1 MAADRRP
8 AYLTIATLLRDRIE
22 SGELGPGD
30 RLPTE
35 RELVEE
41 FGVARMT
48 VRHALGILQVEGL
61 IDRRRGRTGG
71 TFVRVETPLI
81 ELTNMHGLY
90 QQLRNNGT
98 VIESEVISVATEEA
112 EPATA
117 QALGLADAAPVH
129 RVLRLRRIDDV
140 PFAVEESFFPAEL
153 LPDFTERD
161 LTRGIYGVLEEMGHQ
176 PVTKRETLQP
186 AVADAEEQRQL
197 GVSRSTPLLRLE
209 RRASD
214 AAGRVVEYSRDV
226 LRTDVVTVE
235 IVSAG

>member
-1 MAADRRP
+1 MEEERKP
-8 AYLTIATLLRDRIE
+8 AYLSIAASLRERIA
-22 SGELGPGD
+22 SGRLVPGD

-35 RELVEE
+35 RDLVEE

-48 VRHALGILQVEGL
+48 VRHALDILQLEGL

-71 TFVRVETPLI
+71 TFVRVEPPLI

-90 QQLRNNGT
+90 QQLRQTGT
-98 VIESEVISVATEEA
+98 TIDSEIITVATEA
-112 EPATA
+112 PDTVTA
-117 QALGLADAAPVH
+117 AALGDGPVH

-140 PFAVEESFFPAEL
+140 PFAIEDSYFPAEL
-153 LPDFTERD
+153 FPDLPGRD
-161 LTRGIYGVLEEMGHQ
+161 LAHGLYNLLDELGHR

-197 GVSRSTPLLRLE
+197 GVSRTTPLLRLE

-214 AAGRVVEYSRDV
+214 ASGRVVEYSRDV
-226 LRTDVVTVE
+226 LRTDVVRIE
-235 IVSAG
+235 IVSRDS